1 MDDRPFGARF
11 IDEMRR
17 LTKSTWGLEYREMQ
31 RLAQMDRAEFRATL
45 GHRVAPIDKV
55 WDGSDP
61 VASEPEQLARAIVE
75 RGQSSDLLTDVVNVL
90 GGLA

>member
-17 LTKSTWGLEYREMQ
+17 LTQSSWGLEYGEMQ

-45 GHRVAPIDKV
+45 GHRAAALDRV

-75 RGQSSDLLTDVVNVL
+75 QGRSADLLTDVVNIL

>member
-31 RLAQMDRAEFRATL
+31 RLTRMDRGEFNATL
-45 GHRVAPIDKV
+45 GHRVAPADKGR
-55 WDGSDP
+55 DGSDF
-61 VASEPEQLARAIVE
+61 ALEPEQLARAVVE
-75 RGQSSDLLTDVVNVL
+75 QGRSSDLLSDVVNIL

>member
-17 LTKSTWGLEYREMQ
+17 LTRSTWGMEYRQLQ
-31 RLAQMDRAEFRATL
+31 RIAAMNREEFRAAFGDRL
-45 GHRVAPIDKV
+45 APLSE
-55 WDGSDP
+55 GRQRGP
-61 VASEPEQLARAIVE
+61 FEPEQLARSIVE
-75 RGQSSDLLTDVVNVL
+75 QGRSSDMLALVVDIL

>member
-17 LTKSTWGLEYREMQ
+17 LTKSTWGLEYRELQ
-31 RLAQMDRAEFRATL
+31 RLAQMDREEFRATL
-45 GHRVAPIDKV
+45 GHRVVPAGTV
-55 WDGSDP
+55 RDGSDP

-75 RGQSSDLLTDVVNVL
+75 QGRSSDLLTDVVNIL